1 MSINCNSDNNITVL
15 GNGRGCG
22 ESTVIV
28 CLSIS
33 TSVLKL
39 FKKNTLQLR
48 KYSEKLFFILLT
60 RKQNQPH

>member
-1 MSINCNSDNNITVL
+1 MSINCNSDNSITVL
-15 GNGRGCG
+15 GNGLGCG

-39 FKKNTLQLR
+39 LKTHSKVIIQKNV
-48 KYSEKLFFILLT
+48 FFILLT
-60 RKQNQPH
+60 RKQNQPN